1 MAGKLKP
8 GQVFHLICIFSVVFF
23 LFVFSVN
30 VSSEADSQGAV
41 PPEDKT
47 TTVWLSKIKQ
57 SGNNYWGKLRETLGR
72 GHARFFPP
80 NVDFRG
86 KGDPSMGAGGKMKEA
101 VTRSF
106 EHSKNTV
113 EEAARSAAEVA
124 CDSAEAVK
132 EKVKRSVSGSET
144 TEKQSEGTEEL

>member
-1 MAGKLKP
+1 MSPQRLTGRLDSPTITSKIFVIHKFDRLTSLYKSIERQREKTENPQNENNMAGKLKP
-8 GQVFHLICIFSVVFF
+8 GQVYHLICIFSVVFF

-41 PPEDKT
+41 PPEDKK

-80 NVDFRG
+80 NV
-86 KGDPSMGAGGKMKEA
+86 E
-101 VTRSF
+101 
-106 EHSKNTV
+106 
-113 EEAARSAAEVA
+113 
-124 CDSAEAVK
+124 
-132 EKVKRSVSGSET
+132 
-144 TEKQSEGTEEL
+144 